1 MLLKKKKELL
11 AQNPGRD
18 QPIMKQLLYS
28 SMIWD
33 KYGFNDGDDVEFG
46 KELNIS
52 DDGKTIETE
61 KAKRISEFT
70 QQKKLNEL

>member
-1 MLLKKKKELL
+1 
-11 AQNPGRD
+11 
-18 QPIMKQLLYS
+18 
-28 SMIWD
+28 MIWD
-33 KYGFNDGDDVEFG
+33 KYDFNDGDDVEFG